1 MEPKHLNVAKTG
13 TVVDEN
19 QVSDRSYVLE
29 QSIINNEPENDQK
42 QVPLTFRRRLKQI
55 IWDTLDYT
63 PEERKFVSK
72 IDFFILQ
79 VTHLM

>member
-1 MEPKHLNVAKTG
+1 MEPKRLDVAKTRPI
-13 TVVDEN
+13 VDEN
-19 QVSDRSYVLE
+19 QVSERSSVLE
-29 QSIINNEPENDQK
+29 QSIINNEPENDQE

-72 IDFFILQ
+72 IDFFIL
-79 VTHLM
+79 